1 MTTTR
6 TLPRD
11 LRQTQRWMQAVLM
24 HPAGV
29 AEGIA
34 SAEARRHIDV
44 GPDEAETVVTRS
56 RALTALERLG
66 IYGYAYYARLLECLR
81 EEFPV
86 LMHALTQEVFDA
98 FAVGYLQAYPSR
110 SYTLLQLGANFPRY
124 LAETR
129 PEEGGGD
136 GLPADWPDFLID
148 LATLELTFN
157 EVFDGPGVEG
167 ERLLDAEQL
176 RAIPAEQLPEARLMG
191 VSCLRLLPLRYPVHR
206 YFTAVRRHEDPVP
219 PEAAE
224 TYLAV
229 TRRRYVVRH
238 YELSPPAYQL
248 LRALLAGQTV
258 GEAIGRAAQAAGP
271 DLDRFAA
278 NLRTWFRDWAA
289 EVFFCALGGEMKDRR
304 PCDKD
309 GRRLPTGLVDN
320 VGRSREV

>member
-1 MTTTR
+1 MTPGTS
-6 TLPRD
+6 PRD
-11 LRQTQRWMQAVLM
+11 LGQIQRWMQAAIM
-24 HPAGV
+24 HPVGV

-44 GPDEAETVVTRS
+44 GPGEAEKVLTRS
-56 RALTALERLG
+56 RALTALERLE
-66 IYGYAYYARLLECLR
+66 IYAYAYYARLLECLR

-86 LMHALTQEVFDA
+86 LVHALTREVFDA
-98 FAVGYLQAYPSR
+98 FAVGYLQTYPSR

-129 PEEGGGD
+129 PEEGRGD

-167 ERLLDAEQL
+167 ERLLDAEHL
-176 RAIPAEQLPEARLMG
+176 RAIPAERFQEARLMG

-248 LRALLAGQTV
+248 LHALLAGQTV

-278 NLRTWFRDWAA
+278 NLRTWFRDWTA
-289 EVFFCALGGEMKDRR
+289 EGFFRALQHGH
-304 PCDKD
+304 
-309 GRRLPTGLVDN
+309 
-320 VGRSREV
+320 